1 MTSSGGVLVGIDAG
15 GSYVKATA
23 FDVDAGRSST
33 SSTPVGAEHPAPGR
47 HERDSERLWLAAA
60 EVVRSA
66 LAGIPGASSRV
77 TALMVTAHGNGAY
90 LVDERGLPT
99 YPAVQAADTRAADL
113 VGDWVASGT
122 ADRLRPEVW
131 NDLWPGQPGPI
142 LAWLAQ
148 YEPEVLD
155 RSAALLMCGDYLRAR
170 LTGVVAA
177 ELTAWSCNGLVDSA
191 AEAVSND
198 AMRALGVE
206 RYGRLVP
213 SFVRHNE
220 IAGVVTPEAS
230 ELTGVPVGVPV
241 TAGVVDNVALHTGAG
256 VVDGSRI
263 VVGAGTWSINQLLV
277 PSSDMTMDGPL
288 GAVEPTAAC
297 LAVPDG
303 MALLIDA
310 SATSAST
317 FEWAMERVL
326 RGFQHDAVR
335 TGENIFTLALE
346 RVDSRGLRRD
356 APMFVP
362 YLDGSRGQS
371 SSRGAWVGLSSH
383 HDEVDLARATVEGVC
398 FEHRRHVERLSL
410 ATSSPIPLR
419 LAGGASR
426 SSVWSQMFADAMGR
440 PVEVS
445 PVDEQ
450 GAVGAV
456 VIGGAAVGLFDS
468 VAAGLSHLN
477 PSWSTYEPDPSI
489 RAHVDERYNS
499 YRRWS
504 DFVEHQS

>member
-1 MTSSGGVLVGIDAG
+1 MTAPGGVLVGIDAG

-33 SSTPVGAEHPAPGR
+33 ASAAVGAEHPAPGR
-47 HERDSERLWLAAA
+47 HERDQERLWLSAA

-66 LAGIPGASSRV
+66 LAGLPGASSRV
-77 TALMVTAHGNGAY
+77 TAVMVTAHGNGAY
-90 LVDERGLPT
+90 LVDRSGMPT
-99 YPAVQAADTRAADL
+99 HPAVQAADTRAGDL
-113 VGDWVASGT
+113 VAAWVAAGT

-142 LAWLAQ
+142 LAWLARH
-148 YEPEVLD
+148 ESDVLD

-177 ELTAWSCNGLVDSA
+177 ELTAWSCNGLVDSTNEVVSDA
-191 AEAVSND
+191 AL
-198 AMRALGVE
+198 RALGIE
-206 RYGRLVP
+206 RHRHLIP
-213 SFVRHNE
+213 AFVRHDQ
-220 IAGVVTPEAS
+220 VVGHVTVDAS

-256 VVDGSRI
+256 VVDGDRI

-277 PSSDMTMDGPL
+277 PRSEMTMSGPL

-303 MALLIDA
+303 LAMLIDA

-346 RVDSRGLRRD
+346 RVDERRCQRD
-356 APMFVP
+356 APLFVP

-371 SSRGAWVGLSSH
+371 GSRGAWVGLSSH

-410 ATSSPIPLR
+410 ATAASIPLR

-426 SSVWSQMFADAMGR
+426 SPVWSQMFADVMGR

-445 PVDEQ
+445 PVEEQ

-456 VIGGAAVGLFDS
+456 VIGGAAVGTFADIGD
-468 VAAGLSHLN
+468 GLAHLN

-489 RAHVDERYNS
+489 RDLLDERYAS

-504 DFVEHQS
+504 DFAERQP